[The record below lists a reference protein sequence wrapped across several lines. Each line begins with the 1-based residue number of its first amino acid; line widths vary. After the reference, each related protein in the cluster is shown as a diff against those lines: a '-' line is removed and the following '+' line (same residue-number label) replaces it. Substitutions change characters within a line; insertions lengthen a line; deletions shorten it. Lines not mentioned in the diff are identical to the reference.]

1 MAGMPEH
8 ECNDIKCCHCRRTMY
23 LHEGRRPV
31 TVGSVKHWVCWDCF
45 EEHYVDQ
52 KLPWITYP

>member
-1 MAGMPEH
+1 MTEMREH
-8 ECNDIKCCHCRRTMY
+8 DCTDTKCCHCGKTMY

-31 TVGSVKHWVCWDCF
+31 TLAGTKHWVCWACYED
-45 EEHYVDQ
+45 HYADQ